1 MQQNSNIS
9 QYSSISQ
16 QSKHLALSPKPLN
29 QTQPSH
35 QSQSNNTSFDAFKQ
49 SMNNQSQNGS
59 ISNLSHH
66 QIQKQQQILNQSQQS
81 QQQLQQSQQ
90 RLKIQQMLEQRKKTR
105 NEDLN
110 KSLESPTHLEQK
122 KQLGL
127 DSLLINHS
135 NLQRS
140 EQNSQQDKSIKQGQ
154 LESPGSAYGEYTNYQ
169 EIKKNLLAQCEE
181 EYMQMEHQNQQHK
194 LASSQMFKQSA
205 MTNNYSNNE
214 TISLNISQSPPPQF
228 INSNY
233 NQSQQQIQQTP
244 TIQSNID
251 SNCVTPQTQTLNKS
265 DLNQNTEHQ
274 SIQNTENKAHQSNQ
288 SSTLTNKINQ
298 IHQLNQ
304 SLVNNQHQNQALSDT
319 GSSQSKCV
327 IQPHRFANQT
337 LSLFSPFASY
347 DYTQKLQKF
356 ENVYSPVP
364 NREKSIGSGN
374 KRMPSQ
380 KIEDRLLEQ
389 GKQRQ
394 NYLQKLTDF
403 YQSKENENIYEKPII
418 NPQSQI
424 LALKQMNSEDFTKPA
439 ANLYEREMEFLHNRE
454 NFRQKLASIILE
466 EENDKI
472 YQSPRINKASQQLQ
486 RNVQNLHDWQVKS
499 QLQIQQQREAKIKL
513 EEEELKELRSASKQ
527 SKYNY
532 KYLQNKQYM
541 DFDQELQSPYKVEER
556 LINSGRKTQQK
567 IDQQRKQEDKELQ
580 RRMNSPQINNRSRS
594 KKYSQKPFHER
605 LYSPDQRATNNDL
618 QQYNSEMSQMRQPLF
633 SQTQTVSNIG
643 EYNRLNNFNRDLIDP
658 PQVIRSGLDDRGLQ
672 HVERFDTIPYQNQY
686 AASLPTQ
693 HYQSIDSPTHNY
705 DSNLSPQRTKYTP
718 LRQSRSPN
726 VTSKFRSNSKSKS
739 RNRRLSQTQ
748 STLKSHSKSR
758 QKPDFNYHY
767 KQTYHKNVLLKEWQ
781 YLPLYDRQVLWS
793 RQKDKKTQNL
803 KDDQEFKHMKEATF
817 KPQLYERQI
826 DLKQHQNRLN
836 FSHGRRQS
844 ESQGYAQIHKNKKPN
859 SPSPLKQMQNFNNN
873 TRDVFTMSPSR
884 NMMGNSQ
891 KLFNQQSN
899 KQSNI
904 NQKRKSQVHSPPQV
918 NKFMMGRNSTQL
930 SPRQSSIQ
938 MHETSSMASPDK
950 NIQQMR
956 SDQLQENQSMQNLK
970 SYQPLRNQ
978 YAESKALPQARISLV
993 QQPQASQFNFNQPQ
1007 ISHHNMSEEEHIIS
1021 MRPVIYTPTLGG
1033 SSNLN
1038 SHTQSNQAI
1047 NNDQVISNALQMG
1060 DDYYKKMYQ
1069 FTNNSNTSNNN
1080 QQLM

>member
-1 MQQNSNIS
+1 
-9 QYSSISQ
+9 
-16 QSKHLALSPKPLN
+16 
-29 QTQPSH
+29 
-35 QSQSNNTSFDAFKQ
+35 
-49 SMNNQSQNGS
+49 
-59 ISNLSHH
+59 
-66 QIQKQQQILNQSQQS
+66 
-81 QQQLQQSQQ
+81 
-90 RLKIQQMLEQRKKTR
+90 MLEQRKKTR

-205 MTNNYSNNE
+205 MTNNYSLLIRLYLYFHHLLLKTTPKNSRNLRMF
-214 TISLNISQSPPPQF
+214 ILPSQ
-228 INSNY
+228 IER
-233 NQSQQQIQQTP
+233 NQQAVGTNACQVRKLKT
-244 TIQSNID
+244 D
-251 SNCVTPQTQTLNKS
+251 FLNKENNDKIICKS
-265 DLNQNTEHQ
+265 LQTFTNQKRT
-274 SIQNTENKAHQSNQ
+274 
-288 SSTLTNKINQ
+288 KIFM
-298 IHQLNQ
+298 
-304 SLVNNQHQNQALSDT
+304 
-319 GSSQSKCV
+319 K
-327 IQPHRFANQT
+327 
-337 LSLFSPFASY
+337 SP
-347 DYTQKLQKF
+347 L
-356 ENVYSPVP
+356 
-364 NREKSIGSGN
+364 
-374 KRMPSQ
+374 
-380 KIEDRLLEQ
+380 
-389 GKQRQ
+389 
-394 NYLQKLTDF
+394 
-403 YQSKENENIYEKPII
+403 I

-499 QLQIQQQREAKIKL
+499 KLQIQEQREAKIKQ

-567 IDQQRKQEDKELQ
+567 IDQQRKQEDKELK

-859 SPSPLKQMQNFNNN
+859 SPSPLKQMQNFNNT

-904 NQKRKSQVHSPPQV
+904 KSAE
-918 NKFMMGRNSTQL
+918 KEL
-930 SPRQSSIQ
+930 SSF
-938 MHETSSMASPDK
+938 TSSS
-950 NIQQMR
+950 QQIYDGKKQHIAI
-956 SDQLQENQSMQNLK
+956 SK
-970 SYQPLRNQ
+970 IKQ
-978 YAESKALPQARISLV
+978 Y
-993 QQPQASQFNFNQPQ
+993 
-1007 ISHHNMSEEEHIIS
+1007 
-1021 MRPVIYTPTLGG
+1021 
-1033 SSNLN
+1033 
-1038 SHTQSNQAI
+1038 I
-1047 NNDQVISNALQMG
+1047 ND
-1060 DDYYKKMYQ
+1060 
-1069 FTNNSNTSNNN
+1069 
-1080 QQLM
+1080 